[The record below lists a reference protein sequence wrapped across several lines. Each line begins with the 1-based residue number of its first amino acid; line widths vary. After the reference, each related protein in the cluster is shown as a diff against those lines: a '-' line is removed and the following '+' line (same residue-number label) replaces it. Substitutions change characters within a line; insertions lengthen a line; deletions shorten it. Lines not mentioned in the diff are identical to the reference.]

1 MNRLRCPTPH
11 TRTPNTRTPN
21 IDIPNIDIPN
31 SRWTRLA
38 GEEDQ

>member
-11 TRTPNTRTPN
+11 TRIPNTCTPN